1 MLLFKGFKLKKS
13 KIQMFELSLFKLWLS
28 NLFVIVWNF
37 WKSNNIKLQQIKQL
51 SFFLIT
57 DQKNNFESDFI
68 ST

>member
-1 MLLFKGFKLKKS
+1 MLLFKVFKLKKS